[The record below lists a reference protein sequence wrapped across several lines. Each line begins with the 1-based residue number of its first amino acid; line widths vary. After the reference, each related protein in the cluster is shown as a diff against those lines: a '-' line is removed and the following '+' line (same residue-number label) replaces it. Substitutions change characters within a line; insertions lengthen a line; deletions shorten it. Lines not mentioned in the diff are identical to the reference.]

1 MLRKA
6 YSAGQG
12 GLQSLIFCQLI
23 PHSQSSAQALCF
35 SGIPFL
41 LHSLGEAKQNYHQD
55 PAAELRLNV
64 FVVRV
69 CVSLCFYYSVSWFKQ
84 LHVGH
89 VSVRNALPVAVSVL
103 CI

>member
-1 MLRKA
+1 ML
-6 YSAGQG
+6 SN
-12 GLQSLIFCQLI
+12 
-23 PHSQSSAQALCF
+23 QSSAQALCF